1 MGTMQFGRL
10 VGEADSLHILSRT
23 FELGIN
29 FIDMAGVYSKWVE
42 NLGALNVKL
51 TEEEKQALD
60 KLTNWKER

>member
-1 MGTMQFGRL
+1 
-10 VGEADSLHILSRT
+10 
-23 FELGIN
+23 
-29 FIDMAGVYSKWVE
+29 MAGVYSKWVE